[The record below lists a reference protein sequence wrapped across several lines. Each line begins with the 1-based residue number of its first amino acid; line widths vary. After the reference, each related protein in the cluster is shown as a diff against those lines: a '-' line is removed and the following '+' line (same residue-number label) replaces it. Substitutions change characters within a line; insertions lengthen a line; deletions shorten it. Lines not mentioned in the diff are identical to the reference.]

1 MRLGQTSRLIHYP
14 ELREER
20 GLGPPRG
27 EKLFTG
33 KAEEEMFVNKGC
45 PVMWISFLG
54 KNVTSVNSSLPGIG
68 PFQCKFIL
76 QLQISSINGNMYIY
90 FRHLKER

>member
-33 KAEEEMFVNKGC
+33 KQRGKAEEEMFVNKSC

-68 PFQCKFIL
+68 PFPMQ
-76 QLQISSINGNMYIY
+76 IY
-90 FRHLKER
+90 FTIADFLHKWEHLYLF